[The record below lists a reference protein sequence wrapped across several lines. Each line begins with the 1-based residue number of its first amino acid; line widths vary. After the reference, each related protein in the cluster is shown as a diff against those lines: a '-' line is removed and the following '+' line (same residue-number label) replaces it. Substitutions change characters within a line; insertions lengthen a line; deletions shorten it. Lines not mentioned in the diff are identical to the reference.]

1 MALRFCL
8 VIGALTIAACAHPVA
23 PTTPAAATKSTASLL
38 ETDWTLA
45 ELGEQV
51 ITTPAGAGEIHF
63 VMQSKNQSVTGF
75 SGCNRMMGSYVLQ
88 GPELRF
94 ERMAGTMM
102 ACAANMELEKKFLA
116 MFSQVA
122 RWEIAGESLRLL
134 DVDGK
139 TLATF
144 AARAPQ

>member
-1 MALRFCL
+1 MW
-8 VIGALTIAACAHPVA
+8 VAACAHEVA
-23 PTTPAAATKSTASLL
+23 PTTPAVTTKSTASLL
-38 ETDWTLA
+38 ETDWKLT

-51 ITTPAGAGEIHF
+51 ISTPQGSREIHF
-63 VMQSKNQSVTGF
+63 VMQSENQSVNGF

-102 ACAANMELEKKFLA
+102 ACAADMDLEKKFLA

-134 DVDGK
+134 AADGK
-139 TLATF
+139 TVATF
-144 AARAPQ
+144 AARPPQ